1 MVGDAAPGAR
11 HTSCRRQT
19 NKLWYIAL
27 REKGVKGNNGST
39 EAKDPPDPWITGTR
53 PWTLGH
59 QNWTPRNRTFGY
71 MYFHFWFCIC
81 VWEIIS
87 YLFRANHW
95 SSKYMHCI
103 RKEAVV
109 FFVMDKEDIRKNR
122 IFKELD
128 DVRHISIDFSIY
140 KIPHALKWRLRHTY
154 AGTDRFFYSYNWYI
168 GLFEELTN
176 SNVSFCILIL
186 ISHSQTRV
194 YRERKD
200 KQEPKQRHSIIT
212 SS

>member
-168 GLFEELTN
+168 RLFEELTN

>member
-1 MVGDAAPGAR
+1 
-11 HTSCRRQT
+11 
-19 NKLWYIAL
+19 
-27 REKGVKGNNGST
+27 
-39 EAKDPPDPWITGTR
+39 
-53 PWTLGH
+53 
-59 QNWTPRNRTFGY
+59 

-103 RKEAVV
+103 RKEAIV
-109 FFVMDKEDIRKNR
+109 FFVMDKENIRKNR

-168 GLFEELTN
+168 RLFEELTN

-186 ISHSQTRV
+186 IIHSQTSWV
-194 YRERKD
+194 YRERRD

>member
-154 AGTDRFFYSYNWYI
+154 AGTDRFFIAIIDTLGYLKSSLIPMFPSAFWYW
-168 GLFEELTN
+168 LATARPEST
-176 SNVSFCILIL
+176 
-186 ISHSQTRV
+186 
-194 YRERKD
+194 ERKD